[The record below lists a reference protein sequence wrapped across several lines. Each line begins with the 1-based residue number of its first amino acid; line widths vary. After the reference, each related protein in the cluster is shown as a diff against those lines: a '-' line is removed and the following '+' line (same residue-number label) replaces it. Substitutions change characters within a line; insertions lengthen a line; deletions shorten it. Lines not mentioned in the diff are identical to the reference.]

1 MISADMTSNDEGWFR
16 IQLGS
21 LDQRIILVPRSRHFG
36 GQQWYFMCPVTGRL
50 ASVVWKPP
58 GATKFASRH
67 AWPNQVGHL
76 SQFGSWIDRAHL
88 GKAKIKARLL
98 GDCDP
103 DEWELPPPPRGMR
116 RQTYDRLV
124 NRYNDYQAQLDGGLA
139 MLAKKHLDPKSAT
152 DFE

>member
-1 MISADMTSNDEGWFR
+1 M
-16 IQLGS
+16 
-21 LDQRIILVPRSRHFG
+21 
-36 GQQWYFMCPVTGRL
+36 
-50 ASVVWKPP
+50 
-58 GATKFASRH
+58 FASRH

-103 DEWELPPPPRGMR
+103 EEWELPPRPRGMR

-124 NRYNDYQAQLDGGLA
+124 NGYNDYQAQLESGLA
-139 MLAKKHLDPKSAT
+139 AFVAKWSML
-152 DFE
+152 